1 MAIAK
6 SIKLK
11 TMSCLASS
19 YVGCATLQADLTT
32 YFNTCGAEMI
42 REPMPFA
49 EFLVSPLNNNGLSQ
63 VIAPGNGKTR
73 SVELTYQA
81 RIPESEVTENDSDLC
96 SCSSTR
102 GNCSQVYT
110 LDPAEN
116 LSVCETISAANLRA
130 ICQPNSEF
138 IMKKIAH
145 LVDVLERRQATEL
158 VQEASFLT
166 GSWNT
171 SEVPNVSVSDQL
183 VVKTKKDGDAF
194 SVNPFAMSEI
204 DFALSATGYCAPAPI
219 FAGRELYQ
227 YYRNM
232 LAGCCADSGVDLGA
246 MLSLYGHA
254 VAYDPR
260 VAATISG
267 GQNAGLVIQP
277 GAVAVITWNEYGWN
291 AGIPFE
297 NNFREGSNYS
307 RSLIVS
313 PRLGLPMDVIVK
325 DECPGT
331 LTIVISVV
339 AKLVNLPSDIFPV
352 GDKYRG
358 VNFFNEIRVTN
369 V

>member
-1 MAIAK
+1 
-6 SIKLK
+6 
-11 TMSCLASS
+11 MSCLASS

-49 EFLVSPLNNNGLSQ
+49 EFLTSPTNNNGLQQ
-63 VIAPGNGKTR
+63 VISPGNGKVRT
-73 SVELTYQA
+73 VELTYQA

-96 SCSSTR
+96 SCSTTR
-102 GNCSQVYT
+102 GNCSQTYT

-116 LSVCETISAANLRA
+116 LSVCETISAANLRN

-138 IMKKIAH
+138 VMKKVAH
-145 LVDVLERRQATEL
+145 LVDVLERRAATEM

-166 GSWNT
+166 GTWNRAG
-171 SEVPNVSVSDQL
+171 EVPNVNASDQL

-194 SVNPFAMSEI
+194 TPNPFAMSEI
-204 DFALSATGYCAPAPI
+204 DFALAASGYCAPAAI
-219 FAGRELYQ
+219 FGGRELYQ

-232 LAGCCADSGVDLGA
+232 LAGCCSDAGNDLSKH
-246 MLSLYGHA
+246 LSLYGRA

-277 GAVAVITWNEYGWN
+277 GAVALLTWNEFGWN
-291 AGIPFE
+291 AGMSLPF
-297 NNFREGSNYS
+297 NEGSNYA
-307 RSLIVS
+307 RTLIVS

-331 LTIVISVV
+331 LTIVVSVV
-339 AKLVNLPSDIFPV
+339 IKLVNLPSDIFPV

-358 VNFFNEIRVTN
+358 VNFFNEILVTN
-369 V
+369 I

>member
-1 MAIAK
+1 
-6 SIKLK
+6 
-11 TMSCLASS
+11 MSCLASS
-19 YVGCATLQADLTT
+19 YVGCATLQADLTQ

-49 EFLVSPLNNNGLSQ
+49 EFITSPLNNNGLSQ

-81 RIPESEVTENDSDLC
+81 RIPESEVTENDADLC
-96 SCSSTR
+96 ACDTTR
-102 GNCSQVYT
+102 GNCSQTYT
-110 LDPAEN
+110 IDPDEN

-130 ICQPNSEF
+130 ICMPNDVF
-138 IMKKIAH
+138 VMKKLAH
-145 LVDVLERRQATEL
+145 LVDVLERRIATEI

-166 GSWNT
+166 GTWNG
-171 SEVPNVSVSDQL
+171 SEVPNINGTDQL
-183 VVKTKKDGDAF
+183 VVKTLEDGSNFRPNAL
-194 SVNPFAMSEI
+194 AMSEI
-204 DFALSATGYCAPAPI
+204 DFALTASGYCAPAPI
-219 FAGRELYQ
+219 FGGRLLYQ

-232 LAGCCADSGVDLGA
+232 IAGCCADSGNDLA
-246 MLSLYGHA
+246 KHLSLYGKA

-277 GAVAVITWNEYGWN
+277 GAVALLTWNEFGWN
-291 AGIPFE
+291 AGMPLPF
-297 NNFREGSNYS
+297 NEGSNYA
-307 RSLIVS
+307 RTMIVS
-313 PRLGLPMDVIVK
+313 PRLGIPLDVIVK

-331 LTIVISVV
+331 LTIVVSAVI
-339 AKLVNLPSDIFPV
+339 KLVNLPSDIFPV

-358 VNFFNEIRVTN
+358 VNFFNEILVTN

>member
-1 MAIAK
+1 
-6 SIKLK
+6 
-11 TMSCLASS
+11 MSCLASS
-19 YVGCATLQADLTT
+19 YVGCATLQADLTS

-49 EFLVSPLNNNGLSQ
+49 EFLTSPLNNNGLQQ
-63 VIAPGNGKTR
+63 VISPGNGKTR

-81 RIPESEVTENDSDLC
+81 RLPESQVVENDSDLC
-96 SCSSTR
+96 SCTVTN
-102 GNCSQVYT
+102 GNCSQTYT
-110 LDPAEN
+110 IDPAEN

-130 ICQPNSEF
+130 ICAPNSEF
-138 IMKKIAH
+138 VMKKIAH

-166 GSWNT
+166 GMWNT
-171 SEVPNVSVSDQL
+171 TEVPNVSATDQL
-183 VVKTKKDGDAF
+183 VVKTKKDSDAF
-194 SVNPFAMSEI
+194 TVNPFAMSEI
-204 DFALSATGYCAPAPI
+204 DFALAATGYCAPAAI

-232 LAGCCADSGVDLGA
+232 LAGCCADSGVDLGQ
-246 MLSLYGHA
+246 MMTLYGRA
-254 VAYDPR
+254 VSYDPR
-260 VAATISG
+260 VASTIAG

-277 GAVAVITWNEYGWN
+277 GAVAVITWNEFGWN
-291 AGIPFE
+291 ANMPLPF
-297 NNFREGSNYS
+297 NEGSNYA